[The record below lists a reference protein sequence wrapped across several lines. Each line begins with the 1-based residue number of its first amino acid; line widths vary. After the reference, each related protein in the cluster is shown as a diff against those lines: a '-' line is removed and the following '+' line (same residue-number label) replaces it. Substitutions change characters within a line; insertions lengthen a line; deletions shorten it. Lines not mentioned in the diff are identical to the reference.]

1 MRRWLAIAVCG
12 FGGTLFASAPDAG
25 GFVCDWLLSGPYPN
39 YRLENGTTKGLETDF
54 LADVGG
60 ELCVF
65 PRVGDRRSADFK
77 ADQAKLIAG
86 QGSVNEWGRTETF
99 AVDTTWRARSFAPG
113 AIATD
118 GLFPGVENYF
128 VLYALAYFTVPEA
141 VEAQLAVGSD
151 DYHLL
156 VLNDRQVGGRRT
168 SQGVTPG
175 EFVYPVTLRK
185 GLNKLLLKLVE
196 VDGGSG
202 FCVQLL
208 DRGGRPL
215 AGVTFDNRPSPAA
228 LAALETALH
237 PPRPPAEVEAENAR
251 LERRIAQLRDRELPA
266 AERRKAAAERRLGAA
281 RAALLQAFGVAEA
294 RFAAERAKNLR
305 GAPVSSDLPL
315 DGAEVRRKLC
325 LNGRWEGSV
334 DGGRSWQS
342 VRLPDF
348 VSGHYFQPWHRP
360 VRTEDP
366 DNPWS
371 RLVPVKGWE
380 DWQLNPLLVAESCKD
395 GPILYRTAVE
405 WDGNGA
411 IDFVS
416 ESVQG
421 TLEVTCN
428 GTACGRYDG
437 NVGIVRI
444 PLAGLRRGTNELLLK
459 FGLMRTGD
467 HSRDGL
473 TGDLYVEYRPLAH
486 VEGVEIKTGWTSGIL
501 RVRTELANRADRAS
515 KLTVRT
521 RVVEHGR
528 VRLELP
534 ATEVELAPG
543 ERRTV
548 DAASKWA
555 DPKPWGIGGK
565 YGNPDLYQL
574 VTDVCEGGRTV
585 DRHRETFGYR
595 EFRIFHTDFFL
606 NGRRI
611 VLQGDTGHTP
621 FELQRVRDIA
631 WDIYRQDGI
640 NVIRTH
646 DGAYWNVPVIADA
659 DKVGMLMYLQM
670 YPVLNPFGENDVA
683 VRKSG
688 RFVTRE
694 DWLGREEHR
703 WNLANYR
710 RWWRTFRNHPSVV
723 IWSTDNE
730 VLTQAWDTA
739 ADAPYN
745 VRSEQIAAMYEKY
758 VKSLDETCVM
768 TRNGDL
774 STQNRRQR
782 WFEDPPCDTA
792 NYHYPDFNL
801 EQQVLN
807 WRRTYEWRPVVFG
820 ETLYCSYGA
829 WDGWIGPV
837 PSQVA
842 MKAEKVRRVVR
853 VYREEEI
860 PAAIYMGLGVDGY
873 AVEDDS
879 GKGNPFG
886 ITRSAKAAYKR
897 DGTLPPGLGAR
908 DYPWGEVAWPSLSG
922 RGLRPV
928 AVRRDWWYYTCELIN
943 AFDPRFP
950 AVVRNEVAKAYRETL
965 LPQPPLRNGSDAEVL
980 VAGAAPGEDV
990 WATCPDGSVFGVRAD
1005 GEGRAWFSGIPPG
1018 RYAFAAGDETLV
1030 AELPPRGDAVRNPG
1044 FGTLRTIRFA
1054 RPHAAPARRLPD
1066 RAAPERLSFTGETN
1080 ANPMLY
1086 ACGEEMVFTVRL
1098 VDPGAGGGAPVPGYR
1113 LVWTRHGDDGL
1124 TESGEAASD
1133 RPLTVRT
1140 RIDRPGFVRLTV
1152 HAVDAAGRKVRDRQ
1166 CDREACWDGGA
1177 GADVNRIPAWT
1188 VPADLNAFWDARV
1201 AELRRTPCAAQLTEL
1216 ESRDD
1221 KVYLAKFS
1229 VPVPGADAPAQGLV
1243 AWPKAAQAGSLP
1255 IDVELTGYGF
1265 HATAIGEYRA
1275 AQDGGRILLS
1285 FTRQGEDPR
1294 REPAYYENVRTNLC
1308 RNFCFRNN
1316 DGAVERTDY
1325 YRMLMRNLQALRWAK
1340 TLPAW
1345 NGRDILA
1352 HGGSMGGYQAL
1363 ALAALDG
1370 DVTLVRASIP
1380 WSADFAGHAKF
1391 GRLPGWCPGWTKT
1404 LDYLALS
1411 HLAARVRCRVE
1422 LDIGLGDYVCPPSGQ
1437 VLLFNALKG
1446 PKRLTVMQNRGHGRA
1461 YEANP
1466 PTFAFDGRIERACAN
1481 PN

>member
-12 FGGTLFASAPDAG
+12 FGGALFAAAPAAD
-25 GFVCDWLLSGPYPN
+25 GFVRDWLLSGPYPN
-39 YRLENGTTKGLETDF
+39 YRQANGSTRGLETDF
-54 LADVGG
+54 LADAGG
-60 ELCVF
+60 EQCVF
-65 PRVGDRRSADFK
+65 PRAGERRTADFK
-77 ADQAKLIAG
+77 ADKSKLIAG

-99 AVDTTWRARSFAPG
+99 TVDTTWRERSFAPG
-113 AIATD
+113 VIETD

-128 VLYALAYFTVPEA
+128 VLYALAYVTAPEA
-141 VEAQLAVGSD
+141 VEAQIAVGSD
-151 DYHLL
+151 DYHLI

-175 EFVYPVTLRK
+175 QFVYPVTLRK

-208 DRGGRPL
+208 DRGGRPVP
-215 AGVTFDNRPSPAA
+215 GVAVDNRPSPAV
-228 LAALETALH
+228 LAALGTALH
-237 PPRPPAEVEAENAR
+237 PPRPAAEVEAENAG
-251 LERRIAQLRDRELPA
+251 LERRIAQLRDREIPEA
-266 AERRKAAAERRLGAA
+266 GRRKAAAERRLGAA
-281 RAALLQAFGVAEA
+281 RAELQKAFGAAEA
-294 RFAAERAKNLR
+294 RFAAERAASLR
-305 GAPVSSDLPL
+305 GAPASVDLPL
-315 DGAEVRRKLC
+315 DGSEARRKLC
-325 LNGRWEGSV
+325 LNGMWEGSV
-334 DGGRSWQS
+334 DGGRSWQT

-348 VSGHYFQPWHRP
+348 VTGGYFQPWYRP

-366 DNPWS
+366 KNPWS

-380 DWQLNPLLVAESCKD
+380 DWKLSPLLSAESCKH

-405 WDGNGA
+405 WDGKGA
-411 IDFVS
+411 IDFIS

-428 GTACGRYDG
+428 GTACGKYDG
-437 NVGIVRI
+437 NIGIVRI
-444 PLAGLRRGTNELLLK
+444 PLTGLRRGTNELLLK

-486 VEGVEIKTGWTSGIL
+486 VEGVEIKTGWTSGTI
-501 RVRTELANRADRAS
+501 RVKTELANRADRAS

-521 RVVEHGR
+521 RVVENGR

-534 ATEVELAPG
+534 AREVELAPG

-548 DAASKWA
+548 DTSSKWA

-631 WDIYRQDGI
+631 WDIYRRDGI
-640 NVIRTH
+640 NTIRTH

-670 YPVLNPFGENDVA
+670 YPALNPFGENDVQ

-688 RFVTRE
+688 RFISPQ
-694 DWLGREEHR
+694 DWVGREEHR

-745 VRSEQIAAMYEKY
+745 VRSEQIAALYEKY
-758 VKSLDETCVM
+758 VKQLDETCVM

-774 STQNRRQR
+774 STQNRKQR

-801 EQQVLN
+801 EQQVVN

-820 ETLYCSYGA
+820 ETLYGSYGA

-860 PAAIYMGLGVDGY
+860 PAAIYMGLGMDGY

-886 ITRSAKAAYKR
+886 VTRSAKAAYKR

-950 AVVRNEVAKAYRETL
+950 AVVRNDVAKAYRETL
-965 LPQPPLRNGSDAEVL
+965 LPQPPLCNGRDAEVL

-990 WATCPDGSVFGVRAD
+990 WTTCPDGAVVGVRAD
-1005 GEGRAWFSGIPPG
+1005 GEGRAWFSALPPG
-1018 RYAFAAGDETLV
+1018 RHVFAAGGETLAV
-1030 AELPPRGDAVRNPG
+1030 ELSPRGDTVRTPG
-1044 FGTLRTIRFA
+1044 FGALRTVRFA
-1054 RPHAAPARRLPD
+1054 RPHAAPVRSLPD
-1066 RAAPERLSFTGETN
+1066 RAAPERRLSFTG
-1080 ANPMLY
+1080 
-1086 ACGEEMVFTVRL
+1086 
-1098 VDPGAGGGAPVPGYR
+1098 
-1113 LVWTRHGDDGL
+1113 
-1124 TESGEAASD
+1124 
-1133 RPLTVRT
+1133 
-1140 RIDRPGFVRLTV
+1140 
-1152 HAVDAAGRKVRDRQ
+1152 
-1166 CDREACWDGGA
+1166 
-1177 GADVNRIPAWT
+1177 
-1188 VPADLNAFWDARV
+1188 
-1201 AELRRTPCAAQLTEL
+1201 
-1216 ESRDD
+1216 
-1221 KVYLAKFS
+1221 
-1229 VPVPGADAPAQGLV
+1229 
-1243 AWPKAAQAGSLP
+1243 
-1255 IDVELTGYGF
+1255 
-1265 HATAIGEYRA
+1265 AT
-1275 AQDGGRILLS
+1275 D
-1285 FTRQGEDPR
+1285 
-1294 REPAYYENVRTNLC
+1294 
-1308 RNFCFRNN
+1308 
-1316 DGAVERTDY
+1316 
-1325 YRMLMRNLQALRWAK
+1325 
-1340 TLPAW
+1340 
-1345 NGRDILA
+1345 
-1352 HGGSMGGYQAL
+1352 
-1363 ALAALDG
+1363 
-1370 DVTLVRASIP
+1370 
-1380 WSADFAGHAKF
+1380 
-1391 GRLPGWCPGWTKT
+1391 
-1404 LDYLALS
+1404 
-1411 HLAARVRCRVE
+1411 
-1422 LDIGLGDYVCPPSGQ
+1422 
-1437 VLLFNALKG
+1437 
-1446 PKRLTVMQNRGHGRA
+1446 
-1461 YEANP
+1461 ANP
-1466 PTFAFDGRIERACAN
+1466 PTFVFEGRIKRKA
-1481 PN
+1481 P